1 MSAGSRII
9 LISTSLCNWSPL
21 TPNYLLYV
29 TSKGAIEQMVR
40 VMAKDLGAK
49 GINVNCVAPG
59 PTATELFF
67 QGKSEELVARIASG
81 NPFNRIGETGEI
93 AKAIVYFASDGG
105 SWVNGQILRVNGGMT
120 VGT

>member
-1 MSAGSRII
+1 MPSGSHLI
-9 LISTSLCNWSPL
+9 LLSTSLCNWSGL

-40 VMAKDLGAK
+40 VLAKDLGTK

-59 PTATELFF
+59 PTATDLFF
-67 QGKSEELVARIASG
+67 QGKSDEVVNRIASS
-81 NPFNRIGETGEI
+81 NPFNRIGRPEEI
-93 AKAIVYFASDGG
+93 AKAIAYFAGADG

-120 VGT
+120 VGN

>member
-1 MSAGSRII
+1 MSAGAHVI
-9 LISTSLCNWSPL
+9 LLSTSQCNSSTI

-40 VMAKDLGAK
+40 VLAKDLGTK

-59 PTATELFF
+59 PTATDLFF
-67 QGKSEELVARIASG
+67 QGKSEELV
-81 NPFNRIGETGEI
+81 NRIVSGIPFGRVGKPEEI
-93 AKAIVYFASDGG
+93 AKAIAYFAGEGG
-105 SWVNGQILRVNGGMT
+105 SWVNGQILRVNGGLT